1 MTNKVLIAPSILSA
15 DFLNLQREVQ
25 VATEAGADYFHID
38 LMDGV
43 FVPHLTFGPDI
54 IQALRSTTSV
64 PLDAHLM
71 VDHPENYVQSVVQA
85 GANLVNIHVESTPHI
100 YRLVQQV
107 QELGAQA
114 GVVINPGTSVAAIEA
129 ILPIVD
135 NILVMTVNP
144 GFGGQKFI
152 AATLFK
158 IQQLARLKQKNN
170 YHYSIEVDGGI
181 NEQTIQQCQ
190 AAGANIFVAGSYVF
204 GHDISQRIT
213 NLKQAIIHEKS

>member
-1 MTNKVLIAPSILSA
+1 
-15 DFLNLQREVQ
+15 
-25 VATEAGADYFHID
+25 
-38 LMDGV
+38 
-43 FVPHLTFGPDI
+43 
-54 IQALRSTTSV
+54 
-64 PLDAHLM
+64 
-71 VDHPENYVQSVVQA
+71 
-85 GANLVNIHVESTPHI
+85 
-100 YRLVQQV
+100 
-107 QELGAQA
+107 
-114 GVVINPGTSVAAIEA
+114 
-129 ILPIVD
+129 
-135 NILVMTVNP
+135 MTVNP

-152 AATLFK
+152 SATLFK

>member
-1 MTNKVLIAPSILSA
+1 MTNKLLIAPSILSA

-152 AATLFK
+152 SATLLK

-204 GHDISQRIT
+204 GHDISQRIN